1 MTYEAISVSVPTSGG
16 AGAAVGS
23 AESPPLSGEV
33 LAVHVH
39 YHPTAPATTTVDVD
53 EVDGPARKV
62 LDKAASN
69 ADVTHYPR
77 IQMQDITGT
86 AVAGIYEPIPL
97 AGRKLR
103 VSVGASNPLPEA
115 VVVTIL
121 MRR

>member
-1 MTYEAISVSVPTSGG
+1 MTYEPIVIPVTTTGS
-16 AGAAVGS
+16 AGAAMGS
-23 AESPPLSGEV
+23 AESPPLIGEV

-39 YHPTAPATTTVDVD
+39 YHPTAPATTIDVD

-69 ADVTHYPR
+69 VAVTHYPR
-77 IQMQDITGT
+77 AQMQDITGT
-86 AVAGIYEPIPL
+86 PVAGIYEPIPL

-115 VVVTIL
+115 VVVTIIIQ
-121 MRR
+121 R

>member
-1 MTYEAISVSVPTSGG
+1 MTYEPIVIPVATTGS

-23 AESPPLSGEV
+23 AESPPLTGEV

-69 ADVTHYPR
+69 TTVTHYPR
-77 IQMQDITGT
+77 AQMQDITGT
-86 AVAGIYEPIPL
+86 PVAGIYEPIPL

-103 VSVGASNPLPEA
+103 VSVANSNPLPEA
-115 VVVTIL
+115 VVVTIIIQ
-121 MRR
+121 R